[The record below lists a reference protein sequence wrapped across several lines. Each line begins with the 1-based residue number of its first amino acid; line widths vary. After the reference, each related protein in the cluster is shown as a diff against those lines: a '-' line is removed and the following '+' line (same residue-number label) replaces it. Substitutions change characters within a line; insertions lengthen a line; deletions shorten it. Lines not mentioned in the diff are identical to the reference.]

1 MLNQRD
7 LVKVFS
13 RIIAGT
19 KKSEAKQL
27 KPSEA
32 ATRIQSVWNGKN
44 QRKADRLASVR
55 NIVLR
60 AP

>member
-1 MLNQRD
+1 
-7 LVKVFS
+7 VKVFS

-32 ATRIQSVWNGKN
+32 ATRIQSVWKGKN